1 MDLDDH
7 EQLQNDKGEIDVGV
21 WDAGLRGNVEERGG
35 MTERRRSNALRA
47 FLREN
52 AQVLTM

>member
-35 MTERRRSNALRA
+35 MREGRRSNALGA

-52 AQVLTM
+52 AQMLMM

>member
-7 EQLQNDKGEIDVGV
+7 EQLQNDKGEIDVDV

-35 MTERRRSNALRA
+35 MREGRRSNALRA
-47 FLREN
+47 FLRK
-52 AQVLTM
+52 MRRC